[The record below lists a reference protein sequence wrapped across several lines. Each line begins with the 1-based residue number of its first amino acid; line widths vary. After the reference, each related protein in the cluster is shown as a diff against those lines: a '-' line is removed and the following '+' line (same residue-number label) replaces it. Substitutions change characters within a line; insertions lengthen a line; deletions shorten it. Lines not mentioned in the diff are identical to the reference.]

1 MEKYFDYLDDLRE
14 SGITNMWNAPTYL
27 KRDFNLDKKSS
38 QLIFQEWMKIKRMNE
53 LIFKNKTAP

>member
-38 QLIFQEWMKIKRMNE
+38 QLIFQEWKKVKE
-53 LIFKNKTAP
+53 EEK